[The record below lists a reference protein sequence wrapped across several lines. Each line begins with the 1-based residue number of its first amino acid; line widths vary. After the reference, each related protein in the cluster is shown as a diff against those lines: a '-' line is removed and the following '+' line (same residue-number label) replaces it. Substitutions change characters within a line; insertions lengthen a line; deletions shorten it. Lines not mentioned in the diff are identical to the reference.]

1 MFRIRASSCLMAGHK
16 RRLTGALPSVP
27 SPSCQHVFCDVT
39 SSDRLTSML
48 SSEPGRG
55 VVVQCGRAPWR
66 PSPPGTLLGQDSP
79 RFPAAHPAEIAE
91 WRETEATVN
100 AAVVQE
106 GVGGVM
112 KALQGSFE
120 GLFQVSYHALVKE
133 TKQRTGVVGL
143 ISHKTFR
150 GGCFQGKI
158 GSVTPQSCG
167 LSSLPGDAA
176 PARHY
181 PIGDTAIQGVALGV
195 LTARLSAP
203 KLRPGGFTTRK
214 EAPTTYSRKVV

>member
-1 MFRIRASSCLMAGHK
+1 
-16 RRLTGALPSVP
+16 
-27 SPSCQHVFCDVT
+27 
-39 SSDRLTSML
+39 
-48 SSEPGRG
+48 
-55 VVVQCGRAPWR
+55 
-66 PSPPGTLLGQDSP
+66 
-79 RFPAAHPAEIAE
+79 
-91 WRETEATVN
+91 
-100 AAVVQE
+100 
-106 GVGGVM
+106 M

-133 TKQRTGVVGL
+133 TKHRTGVEGL

-150 GGCFQGKI
+150 GGYFQGKI

-176 PARHY
+176 PARHN

-214 EAPTTYSRKVV
+214 EAPTTYSRQGV